1 MAFQRKL
8 LFSLSSHNKM
18 YNFRITFSNRYFH
31 FCQNETLSVDAF
43 KRVFIPPKLVG
54 SIMFPRPFS
63 LCNLLFKKLPTRSS
77 DYLSEDNLIDGDD
90 DIEEVQDYE
99 ELVKRTFRIPDTCHQ
114 VMVIQPYI
122 KWGPSK
128 KRNTTPELQLNEAV
142 ALIETLSGWK
152 VVEKTA
158 ISLTSFNKK
167 TFFGKGNLEL
177 VQNNIK
183 KNELIT
189 AVFVSVNILSPSQHR
204 TLEEFFCV
212 PVYDRYTI
220 VVQIF
225 KQHAVTKEAQIQ
237 VAMAEI
243 PYLWSHLKGDH
254 EGATDR
260 LGGGTAS
267 IGGAGETFIE
277 VRKRVLT
284 LHEKKMKNALTKIR
298 NHRELLRAKRIK
310 QEIPIV
316 AVVGYTNAGKTSL
329 IKALTGEE
337 KLQPKNQLFATLDV
351 TVHEGTL
358 PSKIK
363 VVYVDTVGFISD
375 IPTSL
380 IEAFVAT
387 LEDALLADVIIH
399 IQDVS
404 HPDIKNQHNHVMETL
419 QNLKLSKGLLE
430 NIILVGNKSD
440 LLPEI
445 PEDDNCIH
453 VSCVSGFGLQKLKM
467 MVENVLLNTTERS
480 LIRIRVR
487 NGGPESRW
495 LYKEATVVNVTAD
508 KKDSNYLNMDVIITE
523 VNLSKFKYSFIN
535 KKLSS

>member
-1 MAFQRKL
+1 MIMALQRKL
-8 LFSLSSHNKM
+8 VFNLTSHNRM
-18 YNFRITFSNRYFH
+18 YNCRNILSHRHFH
-31 FCQNETLSVDAF
+31 FCKNKTLSANTF
-43 KRVFIPPKLVG
+43 KTFILPKLVG
-54 SIMFPRPFS
+54 SYIFSRPFS
-63 LCNLLFKKLPTRSS
+63 LCNGLSKKSTRNS
-77 DYLSEDNLIDGDD
+77 DYLNEDNLVDNDD
-90 DIEEVQDYE
+90 DREEVQDYE
-99 ELVKRTFRIPDTCHQ
+99 ELVKRTFRIPDTGHQ

-128 KRNTTPELQLNEAV
+128 KKNTTPELQLNEAV

-152 VVEKTA
+152 VVDKTV

-167 TFFGKGNLEL
+167 SFFGKGNLEL
-177 VQNNIK
+177 IQSNIK
-183 KNELIT
+183 KNQLIT
-189 AVFVSVNILSPSQHR
+189 AVFVSVNVLLPIQHR
-204 TLEEFFCV
+204 TLEELFCV

-225 KQHAVTKEAQIQ
+225 KQHAVTKEAKIQ

-243 PYLWSHLKGDH
+243 PYLWAHLKGDH

-284 LHEKKMKNALTKIR
+284 LHEKKLKNALKKIR
-298 NHRELLRAKRIK
+298 SQRELLRAKRVK

-337 KLQPKNQLFATLDV
+337 TLQPRNQLFATLDV
-351 TVHEGTL
+351 TVHEGML
-358 PSKIK
+358 PSKLK

-387 LEDALLADVIIH
+387 LEDALLADIIIH
-399 IQDVS
+399 VQDVS
-404 HPDIKNQHNHVMETL
+404 NPDIKNQYNHVMETL
-419 QNLKLSKGLLE
+419 QNLNLSKHLLE
-430 NIILVGNKSD
+430 NIIHVGNKSD

-445 PEDDNCIH
+445 PDDDNCIH
-453 VSCVSGFGLQKLKM
+453 VSCTSGFGLQKLKM
-467 MVENVLLNTTERS
+467 VAENVLLNTTERS

-487 NGGPESRW
+487 NGGPESSW

-508 KKDSNYLNMDVIITE
+508 NKDSNYLNMDVIITE
-523 VNLSKFKYSFIN
+523 TNLSKFKHNFIN
-535 KKLSS
+535 KKHIF